1 MKCKNIITRKS
12 MLYKTGVEYGDYTV
26 NYIQGCSHGCNYPC
40 YAFAMAK
47 RFGTVKT
54 YEDWINPCIVSN
66 TIELLKIELPK
77 YKKDI
82 KNVQLCFTT
91 DPFMYGYNDIK
102 KLSIDV
108 INLINKYNIPCHILT
123 KGVLP
128 KELLN
133 TSKNNMFGI
142 TLVSLSEEFR
152 QKYEPGSATYSD
164 RINSLKKLHDAG
176 FKTWVSIEP
185 YPTPNII
192 EQDVMEIL
200 NKVSFVDKVIFGR
213 LHYNKKVSQYKDYKR
228 FYNNCAN
235 IVIDYCNKNKIDYH
249 IKEKTITE

>member
-1 MKCKNIITRKS
+1 MKCKNMITRKS

-192 EQDVMEIL
+192 EQDMMEIL

>member
-1 MKCKNIITRKS
+1 MKCKNMITRKS

-192 EQDVMEIL
+192 EQDMMEIL

-235 IVIDYCNKNKIDYH
+235 IVIDYCNKNKIDYN

>member
-1 MKCKNIITRKS
+1 M
-12 MLYKTGVEYGDYTV
+12 
-26 NYIQGCSHGCNYPC
+26 
-40 YAFAMAK
+40 
-47 RFGTVKT
+47 
-54 YEDWINPCIVSN
+54 
-66 TIELLKIELPK
+66 
-77 YKKDI
+77 
-82 KNVQLCFTT
+82 
-91 DPFMYGYNDIK
+91 
-102 KLSIDV
+102 
-108 INLINKYNIPCHILT
+108 T